1 MSSAKQGT
9 FSVTEYLNHLKGLCQ
24 EMDIYQ
30 NIQMKCSDDASLL
43 KRFVENDRIY
53 DFLIGL
59 NMEFNHVQVQIL
71 GKEDFPS
78 LNKTVALIRAKEGRR
93 GVRIETPG
101 TKSSALVT
109 NNAR

>member
-1 MSSAKQGT
+1 
-9 FSVTEYLNHLKGLCQ
+9 
-24 EMDIYQ
+24 MDIYQ